1 MNEKVKLL
9 LNKCNIPF
17 TDEVQLQGM
26 KIPREV
32 FLSMSTYNSISGDI
46 KEIKQI
52 YSSSA
57 MTGLQQT
64 AAQKERW
71 PLLNLVRQLL
81 KASDY
86 QMRPVRECDGYTK
99 EGKKKYK
106 RFFCVEKYKKAAD
119 ALSTN

>member
-1 MNEKVKLL
+1 MNEKVRLL

-17 TDEVQLQGM
+17 THESQLQGM

-32 FLSMSTYNSISGDI
+32 FLSMTTYNSISGDI
-46 KEIKQI
+46 QDIKSI

-64 AAQKERW
+64 AVKKERW

-81 KASDY
+81 KASNY
-86 QMRPVRECDGYTK
+86 QMRPIRECDGYTQ
-99 EGKKKYK
+99 EGKKKY
-106 RFFCVEKYKKAAD
+106 RRYFRIECYKKVGEAEP
-119 ALSTN
+119 T